1 MRAVFPPNEAER
13 LATLYALN
21 ILDTAPEAAFDA
33 LVQLASHICQTPCA
47 VLTLVD
53 KDRQWFKTKIGFDH
67 HQTPRDISFCAHSI
81 LEPNQLTYVPDAS
94 KDPRFAD
101 NPDVTKTDGIRLYA
115 GAPLTLSNGA
125 VLGTLCVV
133 DSKVR
138 ELSPEQRQS
147 LSLLGLQAVQL
158 LEARQKAELYY
169 QQQRT
174 LTTVINHAPVLL
186 GQIDTHFRYIFCNH
200 KYSEWFGIEPD
211 YAVGKTITEVFGK
224 APFTDA
230 KPSLERC
237 LAGETVSFQT
247 KPTNGQIFDVNF
259 APQKNHK
266 GQVES
271 IIIIAANVTEV
282 HRQQLQIKQEHERM
296 DAIING
302 SNLGTWE
309 WNVQTGTT
317 IFNEHWF
324 TLIGFTSQ
332 QQTSIN
338 LWAELSHPEDLVRCT
353 ELLEQHFAKATPY
366 YDSTFRMKHKA
377 GHWVWIHAIGK
388 VMSWT
393 ADGKPLLM
401 FGVHSD
407 VTAALQKET
416 EILET
421 RSWLQAIID
430 SSTEVALISFDPSG
444 IIRLFNT
451 GAERMLGYS
460 ADELVAKHS
469 PALFHDP
476 AEITAHGQLLSK
488 KHQQKIEGFDV
499 FVHHARQGQSE
510 TRQWTYVCKN
520 GDRKQVRLSV
530 SAMRDEHNAIR
541 GFLGV
546 AIDITQLEHLNH
558 ALLMS
563 EQRYRS
569 MLDNLPGVVYRCR
582 NDEHWTMLFVSDEVF
597 ALTGYKAQQ
606 LIRSK
611 ELSFAELNYPDDAEH
626 TNKAV
631 QQALAKR
638 QRFNVE
644 YRLRHKDGSLRWVQ
658 ELGQGVYDDNGEL
671 LYIDG
676 FIWDVTQQHEA
687 LQALSS
693 SEQKLSSLY
702 KMAPLAIVLN
712 RFTDGAFIEANPEF
726 YRMLGYQ
733 HDAMYSEAPSTAGYA
748 TMAADHMT
756 QLQTNGRYGPLEQE
770 LQHSDGHPVPVS
782 VTGVLIK
789 NHEGEQQIWSIIQ
802 DITERRRIEQ
812 MKNQFVSMVSH
823 ELRTPLTS
831 ISGSLALVTG
841 GVLGPVPGSMVSMLD
856 IAKDNSSRLSQLIN
870 DLLDIDKLVA
880 GKMHFDLSLCLITD
894 LLEKSVQSNQPYA
907 DKYGVQLQ
915 LTEQQDAM
923 VMVDAMRF
931 QQIMANL
938 LSNAA
943 KFSPAGSIVKVRSLI
958 IEGQVRV
965 EVEDEGPG
973 IADEFKAHIFEKF
986 SQADGADSRQ
996 SEGTGLGLSI
1006 VKELTEHMAGKVG
1019 FDNLAPKGSCFHLT
1033 FAQAKQASLN
1043 QPKILVVEDDPHVA
1057 GFIMQLL
1064 QTQGYQSH
1072 CAATLAEAIAALD
1085 QDLYQAITLDLNLP
1099 DGHGS
1104 ALFAELRS
1112 RRHYQ
1117 TTPVLIVSSE
1127 SKDNHTQLLGGV
1139 HALDWLDKPVSPSS
1153 LLEKLELL
1161 LGTDKQQNTRI
1172 LHVEDDPHLGQ
1183 ILALHLADF
1192 ASSVQATSV
1201 KSALQ
1206 LLNSQRFDLVILDI
1220 GLPDGSGLELLP
1232 ELALRQPQT
1241 PVVIWSAQELNQ
1253 QQRHQ
1258 VDLVLAKSRI
1268 DLPALLQQLK
1278 NLLPPAQ

>member
-1 MRAVFPPNEAER
+1 MRAALPPNEAER
-13 LATLYALN
+13 LATLHALN

-33 LVQLASHICQTPCA
+33 LVQLASYICQTPCA

-67 HQTPRDISFCAHSI
+67 HQTHRDISFCAHSI
-81 LEPNQLTYVPDAS
+81 LQPNELTYVSDATQ
-94 KDPRFAD
+94 DPRFAD
-101 NPDVTKTDGIRLYA
+101 NPDVTKPDGIRMYA
-115 GAPLTLSNGA
+115 GAPLTLSNGV

-138 ELSPEQRQS
+138 ELTAEQRQS
-147 LSLLGLQAVQL
+147 LALLGLQAVQL
-158 LEARQKAELYY
+158 LEARQKAEQHYK
-169 QQQRT
+169 QQRT
-174 LTTVINHAPVLL
+174 LETVINHAPVLL
-186 GQIDTHFRYIFCNH
+186 GQVDTHFRYIFCNR
-200 KYSEWFGIEPD
+200 KYQEWFGVVPQV
-211 YAVGKTITEVFGK
+211 AVGKTIAEVFGED
-224 APFTDA
+224 AFLHA
-230 KPSLERC
+230 KPSLELC
-237 LAGETVSFQT
+237 LAGETVNFQA
-247 KPTNGQIFDVNF
+247 KPANGQIFDVNF
-259 APQKNHK
+259 VPQKNRR

-282 HRQQLQIKQEHERM
+282 HQQQIQLKQEHDRM

-309 WNVQTGTT
+309 WNIQTGTT
-317 IFNEHWF
+317 IYNARWF
-324 TLIGFTSQ
+324 ELLGMSQ
-332 QQTSIN
+332 QTTTSID
-338 LWAELSHPEDLVRCT
+338 LWASLLHPDDLRQSKQI
-353 ELLEQHFAKATPY
+353 LAQHFSKATPY
-366 YDSTFRMKHKA
+366 YDTKFRMRHQN

-388 VMSWT
+388 VMNWT
-393 ADGKPLLM
+393 ADDQPLLM
-401 FGVHSD
+401 FGIHSD
-407 VTAALQKET
+407 VTEAAEKAA

-421 RSWLQAIID
+421 RSWLQAMID
-430 SSTEVALISFDPSG
+430 SSTEVALISTDQQG

-460 ADELVAKHS
+460 ADELVGKHS

-476 AEITAHGQLLSK
+476 AEVETQGELLSK
-488 KHQQKIEGFDV
+488 KYKQSIQGFDV
-499 FVHHARQGQSE
+499 FVHQARQGQNE
-510 TRQWTYVCKN
+510 TRQWTYLCKN

-582 NDEHWTMLFVSDEVF
+582 NDEHWTMLFISDEVF
-597 ALTGYKAQQ
+597 ALTGYQAQQ

-611 ELSFAELNYPDDAEH
+611 EISFAQLNHPEDMQH
-626 TNKAV
+626 TNPLV

-658 ELGQGVYDDNGEL
+658 ELGQGVYDEKGEL

-676 FIWDVTQQHEA
+676 FIWDVTLQHEA
-687 LQALSS
+687 QLALTA

-702 KMAPLAIVLN
+702 QMAPLAITLN

-726 YRMLGYQ
+726 YRMLGYPPPAVAVEAQ
-733 HDAMYSEAPSTAGYA
+733 KKADYTVQAEHAML
-748 TMAADHMT
+748 
-756 QLQTNGRYGPLEQE
+756 QLQQQGRYGPLEQE
-770 LQHSDGHPVPVS
+770 LQHQDGHVVPVS

-789 NHEGEQQIWSIIQ
+789 NNEGEQQIWSILQ

-831 ISGSLALVTG
+831 ISGSLALITG
-841 GVLGPVPGSMVSMLD
+841 GVLGAVPPAMVPMLE

-880 GKMHFDLSLCLITD
+880 GKMHFELKLCLISD
-894 LLEKSVQSNQPYA
+894 LLQKAVQINQPYA
-907 DKYGVQLQ
+907 TKYGVELKICG
-915 LTEQQDAM
+915 QQDAL

-943 KFSPAGSIVKVRSLI
+943 KFSPSSSVVKVRSVLKDTV
-958 IEGQVRV
+958 VRV

-973 IADEFKAHIFEKF
+973 ISEEFKAHIFEKF

-996 SEGTGLGLSI
+996 SEGTGLGLAI
-1006 VKELTEHMAGKVG
+1006 VKELTEHMAGQVG
-1019 FDNLAPKGSCFHLT
+1019 FYNLPVKGSCFYLN
-1033 FAQAKQASLN
+1033 FPQAQQASLK
-1043 QPKILVVEDDPHVA
+1043 QPKILVVEDDPHA
-1057 GFIMQLL
+1057 AAFIMQLL
-1064 QTQGYQSH
+1064 HTQGYQSDN
-1072 CAATLAEAIAALD
+1072 AATLAEAVAALD
-1085 QDLYQAITLDLNLP
+1085 LDSYQGVTLDLNLP

-1112 RRHYQ
+1112 REAYQ

-1127 SKDNHTQLLGGV
+1127 SRDNHTQLLGGI
-1139 HALDWLDKPVSPSS
+1139 HALDWLEKPISPSS
-1153 LLEKLELL
+1153 LLEKLDLL
-1161 LGTDKQQNTRI
+1161 LRAKKNQESKI

-1183 ILALHLADF
+1183 VLALHLADF

-1201 KSALQ
+1201 KSATQ
-1206 LLNSQRFDLVILDI
+1206 LLRSQAFDLVILDI

-1232 ELALRQPQT
+1232 ELALHQPQT
-1241 PVVIWSAQELNQ
+1241 PVVIWSAQELSPT
-1253 QQRHQ
+1253 QRHQ

-1278 NLLPPAQ
+1278 NLLVQRG